1 MNNIKWFK
9 TAKPNPTNKDFNV
22 QLGVHFEEIAEMVE
36 ELKFHN
42 AELPVY
48 GPTFHASLLAML
60 KGVAQELKSGVMTAS
75 VKNSVEF
82 LDSLVDQTVTAD
94 GVAYMAG
101 YDMEGAKDEVLRS
114 NWSKFDANGNA
125 LFDGNGKIIKGPD
138 YFKPDLQKYVK
149 ATGE

>member
-36 ELKFHN
+36 ELQFRDT
-42 AELPVY
+42 ELPLY
-48 GPTFHASLLAML
+48 ERTLQAALLAML
-60 KGVAQELKSGVMTAS
+60 KAVAQELKSGRMTAS
-75 VKNSVEF
+75 VENPVEF

-125 LFDGNGKIIKGPD
+125 LFDGNGKIIKGPN

-149 ATGE
+149 EAGE